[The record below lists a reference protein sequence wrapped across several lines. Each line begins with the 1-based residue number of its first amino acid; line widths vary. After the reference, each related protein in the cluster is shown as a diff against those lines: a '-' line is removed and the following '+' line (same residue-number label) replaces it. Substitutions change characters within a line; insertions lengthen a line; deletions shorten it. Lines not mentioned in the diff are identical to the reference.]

1 MISIWDN
8 LQLHT
13 ISQKEL
19 ETIADYIGAVRVGI
33 QYLDEA
39 LVDEDKIQEL
49 DEAVEGIL
57 NERKV
62 FV

>member
-19 ETIADYIGAVRVGI
+19 ETIAEFVGAVRVGI

-39 LVDEDKIQEL
+39 LVDEDLIQEL

>member
-19 ETIADYIGAVRVGI
+19 ETIAEFVGAVRVGI

-39 LVDEDKIQEL
+39 LVDEDLIQEL

-62 FV
+62 FI

>member
-19 ETIADYIGAVRVGI
+19 ETIADFVGAVRVGI